1 METRK
6 FEMPELK
13 GQSNTSP
20 PKSLKGKL
28 KFVGPGFVVAATG
41 VGAGD
46 FIMAS
51 IAGTGFGLTLLWVII
66 VGAFIK
72 FVLTEGIGRWYLA
85 SGRTILEGWH
95 MAGWWATIYFGV
107 YLVLMGLIYGSA
119 ITGTSAMILVAMFP
133 GTSFAFWAIG
143 SGVAGF
149 LLVWF
154 GRYQVLEGLMKVL
167 IGIMFVSIIGSAVII
182 AVNAGT
188 VDYGVVPSIPEGS
201 FFKILGILG
210 GVGASITLTSY
221 SYWIYA
227 KGWRDRRWM
236 SIMKLDVSVAYI
248 VTGMF
253 AISVMII
260 AAELLFG
267 SGVTI
272 SGNDGLVGLAD
283 AYGERFGNIARW
295 VFLIG
300 VWGAIFTSIVG
311 PWHGMSYLFAD
322 FVRIVKKK
330 GKKASGEEKPIT
342 EKDPSFRFYLF
353 WITFPPM
360 LLLLFK
366 QPVVIV
372 LIYGA
377 LGAAFMPILAA
388 VLLYLLNSKQIAEVD
403 RNGKVKNTIF
413 GLIILLYLY
422 LGGSELFQL
431 IFG

>member
-1 METRK
+1 MEEKIERLEPQGT
-6 FEMPELK
+6 P
-13 GQSNTSP
+13 NNP
-20 PKSLKGKL
+20 PNNLKGKL

-46 FIMAS
+46 FVMAS
-51 IAGTGFGLTLLWVII
+51 IAGTSFGLTLLWVIV

-85 SGRTILEGWH
+85 SGKTILEGWH
-95 MAGWWATIYFGV
+95 LAGWWATIYFGA

-119 ITGTSAMILVAMFP
+119 ITGTCAMIMVAMFP
-133 GTSFAFWAIG
+133 GTSFSLWAIS
-143 SGVAGF
+143 SGIAGF

-154 GRYQVLEGLMKVL
+154 GRYQILEGLMKIL
-167 IGIMFVSIIGSAVII
+167 IGIMFVSIIGSAII
-182 AVNAGT
+182 ILANAGS
-188 VDYGVVPSIPEGS
+188 VEYGIVPSIPEGS

-227 KGWRDRRWM
+227 KGWRNRQWM

-295 VFLIG
+295 IFLIG

-311 PWHGMSYLFAD
+311 PWHGMSYLFTD
-322 FVRIVKKK
+322 FVRIVKNK
-330 GKKASGEEKPIT
+330 GRKAPGKEKPIT
-342 EKDPSFRFYLF
+342 EKDTAFRFYLF

-366 QPVVIV
+366 QPVAIV

-388 VLLYLLNSKQIAEVD
+388 VLLFLLNSKQIDKAD
-403 RNGKVKNTIF
+403 RNTKVKNTIF

-422 LGGSELFQL
+422 LGGSELFEM

>member
-1 METRK
+1 MKVETKKIVDPQRTSK
-6 FEMPELK
+6 ATLPKNLK
-13 GQSNTSP
+13 D
-20 PKSLKGKL
+20 KL

-46 FIMAS
+46 FVMAS
-51 IAGTGFGLTLLWVII
+51 IAGTSFGLTLVWVII

-85 SGRTILEGWH
+85 SGKTILEGWH
-95 MAGWWATIYFGV
+95 MTGWWATGYFGV
-107 YLVLMGLIYGSA
+107 YLILMGLIYGSA
-119 ITGTSAMILVAMFP
+119 ITGTCAMIMVAMFP
-133 GTSFAFWAIG
+133 GTSFSLWAIS
-143 SGVAGF
+143 SGICGF

-154 GRYQVLEGLMKVL
+154 GRYQVIENFLKIL
-167 IGIMFVSIIGSAVII
+167 IGVMFISIIGSAIMIV
-182 AVNAGT
+182 ANAGN
-188 VDYGVVPSIPEGS
+188 VAYGLAPSIPRGS

-221 SYWIYA
+221 AYWIYA
-227 KGWRDRRWM
+227 KGWRDRRWI

-248 VTGMF
+248 VTGIF

-267 SGVTI
+267 SGITI
-272 SGNDGLVGLAD
+272 SGNEGLVGLAD
-283 AYGERFGNIARW
+283 AYGARFGDLARW
-295 VFLIG
+295 IFLIG
-300 VWGAIFTSIVG
+300 VWGAVFTSIVG

-322 FVRIVKKK
+322 FVRIVKNK
-330 GKKASGEEKPIT
+330 GHKASGKEKPIN
-342 EKDPSFRFYLF
+342 EKDSSFRFYLF

-366 QPVVIV
+366 QPVAIV
-372 LIYGA
+372 LLYGA

-388 VLLYLLNSKQIAEVD
+388 VLLYLLNSKHIDKTDQ
-403 RNGKVKNTIF
+403 NGKVKNTIF
-413 GLIILLYLY
+413 GLIILLYVY
-422 LGGSELFQL
+422 LGGSELFQM

>member
-1 METRK
+1 METEK
-6 FEMPELK
+6 IEVLELNGK
-13 GQSNTSP
+13 PNTAP
-20 PKSLKGKL
+20 PNSLRGKL
-28 KFVGPGFVVAATG
+28 KFIGPGFVVAATG

-72 FVLTEGIGRWYLA
+72 FVLTEGIGRWHLA

-95 MAGWWATIYFGV
+95 MAGWWATIYFGA
-107 YLVLMGLIYGSA
+107 YLVLMGLVYGSA
-119 ITGTSAMILVAMFP
+119 ITGTSAMIMVAMFP
-133 GTSFAFWAIG
+133 NTSFSFWAIS

-154 GRYQVLEGLMKVL
+154 GRYQMLESFMKIL
-167 IGIMFVSIIGSAVII
+167 IGIMFISIIGSALII
-182 AVNAGT
+182 VVNAGN
-188 VDYGVVPSIPEGS
+188 VEYGIVPSIPEGS

-221 SYWIYA
+221 AYWIYA

-295 VFLIG
+295 IFLIG
-300 VWGAIFTSIVG
+300 VWGAVFTSIVG

-322 FVRIVKKK
+322 FVRIVKNK
-330 GKKASGEEKPIT
+330 GKKSLEKEKQIT
-342 EKDPSFRFYLF
+342 EKDSSFRFYLF

-377 LGAAFMPILAA
+377 LGAVFMPILAA
-388 VLLYLLNSKQIAEVD
+388 VLLFLLNSKQIDKAD

-413 GLIILLYLY
+413 GLIILLYVY
-422 LGGSELFQL
+422 LGGSELFQI